1 MKLISLV
8 ACLDYPCTINLSVLD
23 ENFKVIPEH
32 FQKGNRYRKTY
43 NTASEVLT
51 DFVHYYIC
59 EVVLFEEISIN
70 RNYKIV
76 VR

>member
-1 MKLISLV
+1 MKLITLL
-8 ACLDYPCTINLSVLD
+8 ANIDYPCTVNCTVLD
-23 ENFKVIPEH
+23 ENFKDIPEH
-32 FQKGNRYRKTY
+32 FQKGNRYRKNLYTI
-43 NTASEVLT
+43 T
-51 DFVHYYIC
+51 DPIDEFLEYLHC